1 MRTVLDKLKLK
12 KCGDLYIL
20 NVPDNFAPVFQDIE
34 HHESLVITS
43 CVQCAIVFSKTKEEF
58 MDQMLTLFPRLM
70 DGSTIWVFYPNET
83 TKGEISSLHEEYD
96 WDFLGDY
103 RLKPTKQITVDGQWN
118 AMKVKPIRA

>member
-1 MRTVLDKLKLK
+1 MRTLLDKLKLK

-20 NVPDNFAPVFQDIE
+20 NVPDNFASVFQDIE
-34 HHESLVITS
+34 HQESLVITS

-103 RLKPTKQITVDGQWN
+103 RLKPTKQITVDDQWN